1 MYSTV
6 VVLLHVL
13 PSLVPIFLESITRS
27 VTDYH
32 QVLYLMGAPLSGKIT
47 TGISRDKM
55 KKRCTV
61 VNYKLR
67 RRVSALNFNGIV
79 LLITCRF

>member
-1 MYSTV
+1 MYSTI

-55 KKRCTV
+55 KKVYCS
-61 VNYKLR
+61 KLQTSPSCLSPKLQWHCF
-67 RRVSALNFNGIV
+67 VDYM
-79 LLITCRF
+79 